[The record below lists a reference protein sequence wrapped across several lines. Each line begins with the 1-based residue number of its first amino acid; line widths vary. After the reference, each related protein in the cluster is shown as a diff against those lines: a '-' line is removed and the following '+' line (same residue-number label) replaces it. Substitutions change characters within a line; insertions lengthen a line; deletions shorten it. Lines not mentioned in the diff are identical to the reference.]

1 MGACLLLLVY
11 EKDFRAGEVSAR
23 LTFPH
28 ENLPIFNNFAADENS
43 RQLGKNRLAYSPAG
57 KLAYSNM
64 SLLKKLAGETAIYGL
79 SSIIGRVLNYLL
91 TPLYT
96 RLFIETEYGIVSE
109 LYALTGFLMVLF
121 IYRMETAFFRYGT
134 EEGKREEAFSTA
146 LWSVLGTS
154 LLFSALILF
163 FSKNITGWL
172 DYAPEQHTFVTIFG
186 LILAFDTLAEI
197 PLARLR
203 LEHKAKRFAV
213 IRLTGIALNIG
224 FNLFFLLLC
233 PWLLKQGILPELT
246 GKIYRPEF
254 GVGYIFLSNLI
265 ASAAVLLLLL
275 PDMLRVRW
283 QFNPSLWR
291 TMFVYAAPLILA
303 SLAGIVNEMLD
314 RELLKHLLPGDTA
327 SNLAQIGIYSACYKL
342 AMLMSLFTQAFRY
355 AAEPF
360 FFAHAKHQDSR
371 RLYADV
377 TKYFTIAGALAFLG
391 VMLYLD
397 IFKYFI
403 DEPYWKGL
411 AVVPIL
417 LLANLCLGLYYNVS
431 IWYKLTDQT
440 MLGGWIAVGGAVIT
454 IVLNVWWIPRIGY
467 MGSAWATLICYASMT
482 VACWWWGRK
491 HYPVDYDL
499 KKIAT
504 YIALAL
510 GLYFLSEL
518 VTANISLPKI
528 ALLSFNTVLVLV
540 YLAFA
545 WVKEREALRA
555 LR

>member
-1 MGACLLLLVY
+1 
-11 EKDFRAGEVSAR
+11 
-23 LTFPH
+23 
-28 ENLPIFNNFAADENS
+28 
-43 RQLGKNRLAYSPAG
+43 
-57 KLAYSNM
+57 M

-91 TPLYT
+91 VPLYT
-96 RLFIETEYGIVSE
+96 RIFTDAEYGIVSE

-134 EEGKREEAFSTA
+134 DPERREETFSTA
-146 LWSVLGTS
+146 LWSVVGSS
-154 LLFSALILF
+154 LVLSTLILV

-172 DYAPEQHTFVTIFG
+172 DYAPEMSSYVTIFG

-203 LEHKAKRFAV
+203 LEGRPGRFAIV
-213 IRLTGIALNIG
+213 RLTGIGLNIG

-233 PWLLKQGILPELT
+233 PWLLKQGIMTDFIE
-246 GKIYRPEF
+246 KIYRPEF

-265 ASAAVLLLLL
+265 ASAVVLLLLL
-275 PDMLRVRW
+275 PDLLRVKWNFSPRT
-283 QFNPSLWR
+283 WR

-303 SLAGIVNEMLD
+303 SLAGIVNEMID
-314 RELLKHLLPGDTA
+314 RELLKHLLPGDTLE
-327 SNLAQIGIYSACYKL
+327 NLAQIGIYSASYKL

-360 FFAHAKHQDSR
+360 FFANAKHQDAR
-371 RLYADV
+371 KLYADV

-397 IFKYFI
+397 IVKHFI
-403 DEPYWKGL
+403 GEDFWAGL
-411 AVVPIL
+411 GVVPIL
-417 LLANLCLGLYYNVS
+417 LMANLFLGLYYNVS

-454 IVLNVWWIPRIGY
+454 IALNVWWIPRIGY

-482 VACWWWGRK
+482 AACWWWGRK
-491 HYPVDYDL
+491 YYPVDYDF
-499 KKIAT
+499 KKIGG
-504 YIALAL
+504 YIGLSL
-510 GLYFLSEL
+510 GLYFLSEML
-518 VTANISLPKI
+518 VKYAGLGQAATLV
-528 ALLSFNTVLVLV
+528 FNTLILAVFVLV
-540 YLAFA
+540 A
-545 WVKEREALRA
+545 WRWERKNFRQLR
-555 LR
+555 

>member
-1 MGACLLLLVY
+1 
-11 EKDFRAGEVSAR
+11 
-23 LTFPH
+23 
-28 ENLPIFNNFAADENS
+28 
-43 RQLGKNRLAYSPAG
+43 
-57 KLAYSNM
+57 M
-64 SLLKKLAGETAIYGL
+64 SLLKKLAGETAVYGL

-96 RLFIETEYGIVSE
+96 RLFVETEYGIVSE

-134 EEGKREEAFSTA
+134 EEENREAAFSTA

-154 LLFSALILF
+154 LLFSALILV

-172 DYAPEQHTFVTIFG
+172 DYAPEQHTYIMIFG

-203 LEHKAKRFAV
+203 LEHRAKRFAA
-213 IRLTGIALNIG
+213 IRLSGIAMNIG

-233 PWLLKQGILPELT
+233 PWLLKQGILPGFIE
-246 GKIYRPEF
+246 KIYQPAF

-265 ASAAVLLLLL
+265 ASAVVLLLLL
-275 PDMLRVRW
+275 PDMLRVKW
-283 QFNPSLWR
+283 QFDPRLWR

-314 RELLKHLLPGDTA
+314 RELLKHLLPGSTKQ
-327 SNLAQIGIYSACYKL
+327 NLAQIGIYSACYKL

-360 FFAHAKHQDSR
+360 FFSHSKHKDAR
-371 RLYADV
+371 LLYADV
-377 TKYFTIAGALAFLG
+377 TKYFTIAGSLAFLG

-403 DEPYWKGL
+403 GKAYWEGL

-440 MLGGWIAVGGAVIT
+440 MLGGWIAVGGAIIT

-482 VACWWWGRK
+482 IACWWWGQK
-491 HYPVDYDL
+491 YYPVAYDL
-499 KKIAT
+499 KKMGR
-504 YIALAL
+504 YI
-510 GLYFLSEL
+510 GLS
-518 VTANISLPKI
+518 AI
-528 ALLSFNTVLVLV
+528 LVLV
-540 YLAFA
+540 SHLLESVLAPGQVMGLVFNTLLLAVFLLVA
-545 WVKEREALRA
+545 WRMDGRAVWRGLR
-555 LR
+555 RTNIPGP